1 MLLCSCLSKQIVSF
15 LKYNSVFWLHQQ
27 LKSLSVCLNP
37 LINACQLVS
46 NRSVAVPTARNGSR
60 WSLKHVVLFDFYII
74 GPKIAVSCI
83 ICNLRDMISP
93 SNSPPPLWGHGIFFL
108 GRTVESQM
116 ENHLS
121 PPSWW
126 LPAACPQKSHE
137 LLAGGFGMKLQTG
150 GSTGRKK
157 KEEKRK
163 MKRFS
168 HSLLLAISKLM

>member
-1 MLLCSCLSKQIVSF
+1 MSF

-37 LINACQLVS
+37 LIHACQLVS
-46 NRSVAVPTARNGSR
+46 NRSVAVLTARNGSR
-60 WSLKHVVLFDFYII
+60 WSLKHVVPFDFYII
-74 GPKIAVSCI
+74 GPKIAVSHI
-83 ICNLRDMISP
+83 ICNLWDMISP
-93 SNSPPPLWGHGIFFL
+93 SNSPPPLCHGSFFL
-108 GRTVESQM
+108 GRTAEAQM
-116 ENHLS
+116 ENHPS

-126 LPAACPQKSHE
+126 LPAACPQKSRE

-157 KEEKRK
+157 KEEKHK

-168 HSLLLAISKLM
+168 HSLLLAISKLI